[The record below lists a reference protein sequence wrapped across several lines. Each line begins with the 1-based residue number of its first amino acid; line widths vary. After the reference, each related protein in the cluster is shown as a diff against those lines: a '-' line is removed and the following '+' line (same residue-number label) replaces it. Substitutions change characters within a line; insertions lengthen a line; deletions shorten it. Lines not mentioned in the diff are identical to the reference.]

1 MSEPETAAKDRRRL
15 IEVTLDDGSI
25 GRGSPDQEHERAIAI
40 YDLVQEN
47 SFGLPDR
54 DDGPYKLRAALH
66 DGKLTFD
73 IAPSKGGESAA
84 LALPL
89 ASFRAL
95 LKDYFLICES
105 YYAAVRTA
113 TPSQI
118 EALDRNR
125 RAIHDE
131 AAAIVSERFA
141 GKIEIDSET
150 ARRIFTLIAALH
162 WKKT

>member
-1 MSEPETAAKDRRRL
+1 MSDADQRRRL
-15 IEVTLDDGSI
+15 VEVTLDEASI

-54 DDGPYKLRAALH
+54 DDGPYNMRVALQ
-66 DGKLTFD
+66 DGKLAFD
-73 IAPSKGGESAA
+73 IEPSRGGEKAVHI
-84 LALPL
+84 LAL
-89 ASFRAL
+89 ASFRTL
-95 LKDYFLICES
+95 LKDYFMICES

-118 EALDRNR
+118 EAIDRNR
-125 RAIHDE
+125 RAVHNE
-131 AAAIVSERFA
+131 AAAMVSERLA
-141 GKIEIDSET
+141 GKIEVDSET

-162 WKKT
+162 WKSA